1 MCDSVN
7 VIYAKEQ
14 HSLSVMR
21 TICCIVALLLV
32 TSALADYV
40 DVNNEVYQSIGCI
53 VATGGQWIVTDIRPT
68 CTDTVKMKFRLSST
82 AKTQALYCSRTTMT
96 TNTFTAFFIDG
107 VVRCDRNTNTST
119 KGNTRP
125 SINGDTTFVADYATR
140 RFSVDGIGQ
149 DVMMAEG
156 GYTPGSDL
164 MLFASHKK
172 GNDLSPDID
181 AQDVD
186 NRATYRLYYFELYSA
201 GCEEPKHRLMP
212 VRRKS
217 DLVVGLYDSVVGKFY
232 GPADNSGAF
241 IAGSAIKNVT
251 AKQRYPWNGKV
262 DISYTIVGGVA
273 AEAEQSGE
281 VAVLKVAAIDKTA
294 NTTNMATKLSGDV
307 SVTEGTHS
315 FVWDMEAD
323 GLSFRSSNVVF
334 KVCCET
340 LPLTYCVIDLSA
352 GSSAASYPVTYLSEP
367 PSGGFNVSKYKTT
380 KLVLKRIEAGSFKM
394 RGTCDVTLTKPFY
407 CGLFEVTQGQWE
419 LVTGSNPCSS
429 TSYGKGN
436 SYPVHYVSYN
446 MIRGSSVGAGWPS
459 SSAVDA
465 SSFLGKL
472 RARTGL
478 DFDLPTEAQWEYA
491 CRAGTTT
498 TFSYGDSANGSYMW
512 YSSNSSSK
520 AHEVGTK
527 SPNPWGLY
535 DMHGNVWEWCLDW
548 YASSLTGGTDPKGS
562 SSGSYRVLRGGSWGS
577 AASNCASS
585 GRNSINPSH
594 ENSNGFGFRLVRT
607 LSN

>member
-1 MCDSVN
+1 MRK
-7 VIYAKEQ
+7 IY
-14 HSLSVMR
+14 
-21 TICCIVALLLV
+21 CIAALMLV

-40 DVNNEVYQSIGCI
+40 DANNETYQSIECI
-53 VATGGQWIVTDIRPT
+53 VAIGGQWIVTDIRPT
-68 CTDTVKMKFRLSST
+68 CTDSVKMKFRLSST

-140 RFSVDGIGQ
+140 RFSVNGIGQ

-262 DISYTIVGGVA
+262 DISYTIVGDVA
-273 AEAEQSGE
+273 AGVTQSGE

-294 NTTNMATKLSGDV
+294 NATNMATKLSGDV
-307 SVTEGTHS
+307 SITEGTHS
-315 FVWDMEAD
+315 LVWDMGAD
-323 GLSFRSSNVVF
+323 GLSFKSSNVVF
-334 KVCCET
+334 QVYCET
-340 LPLTYCVIDLSA
+340 ELLNPTYCIIDLSA
-352 GSSAASYPVTYLSEP
+352 GSNATSYPVTYLAEP
-367 PSGGFNVSKYKTT
+367 PSGGFNVSEYKTS

-394 RGTCDVTLTKPFY
+394 GETCDVTLTKPFY
-407 CGLFEVTQGQWE
+407 CGLFEVTQRQWG
-419 LVTGSNPCSS
+419 LVMGSNPCSS
-429 TSYGKGN
+429 TYGKGN
-436 SYPVHYVSYN
+436 SYPVYDVSYN
-446 MIRGSSVGAGWPS
+446 MIRGNSAGAGWPAS
-459 SSAVDA
+459 FTVDS

-472 RARTGL
+472 RVRTGL
-478 DFDLPTEAQWEYA
+478 DFDLPSEADR
-491 CRAGTTT
+491 CL
-498 TFSYGDSANGSYMW
+498 
-512 YSSNSSSK
+512 
-520 AHEVGTK
+520 
-527 SPNPWGLY
+527 PC
-535 DMHGNVWEWCLDW
+535 GNDHHL
-548 YASSLTGGTDPKGS
+548 
-562 SSGSYRVLRGGSWGS
+562 
-577 AASNCASS
+577 
-585 GRNSINPSH
+585 
-594 ENSNGFGFRLVRT
+594 
-607 LSN
+607 

>member
-1 MCDSVN
+1 
-7 VIYAKEQ
+7 
-14 HSLSVMR
+14 
-21 TICCIVALLLV
+21 
-32 TSALADYV
+32 
-40 DVNNEVYQSIGCI
+40 
-53 VATGGQWIVTDIRPT
+53 
-68 CTDTVKMKFRLSST
+68 
-82 AKTQALYCSRTTMT
+82 MT

-140 RFSVDGIGQ
+140 RFSVNGIDQ

-156 GYTPGSDL
+156 GYMPGSDL

-262 DISYTIVGGVA
+262 DISYTIVGDVA
-273 AEAEQSGE
+273 AEVTQNGE

-294 NTTNMATKLSGDV
+294 NATNMATKLSGDV
-307 SVTEGTHS
+307 SITEGTHS
-315 FVWDMEAD
+315 LVWDMGAD

-334 KVCCET
+334 KVYCET
-340 LPLTYCVIDLSA
+340 ELLNPTYCVIDLSA
-352 GSSAASYPVTYLSEP
+352 GSNATSYPVTYLAEP
-367 PSGGFNVSKYKTT
+367 PSGGFNVSEYKTS

-394 RGTCDVTLTKPFY
+394 GGSYDVTLTKPFY
-407 CGLFEVTQGQWE
+407 CGLFEVTQRQWE
-419 LVTGSNPCSS
+419 LVMGSNPCSS

-436 SYPVHYVSYN
+436 SYPVHYVAYT
-446 MIRGSSVGAGWPS
+446 MIRGSSAGSEWPAP
-459 SSAVDA
+459 SAVD
-465 SSFLGKL
+465 SWSFLGKL
-472 RARTGL
+472 RVRTGL
-478 DFDLPTEAQWEYA
+478 DFDLPTEAQWEYT

-498 TFSYGDSANGSYMW
+498 TYSYGNSANGSYMW

-520 AHEVGTK
+520 SHEVGTK

-562 SSGSYRVLRGGSWGS
+562 SSGSYRVARGGSWFYD
-577 AASNCASS
+577 ASYCTSS
-585 GRNSINPSH
+585 YRNHYYPS
-594 ENSNGFGFRLVRT
+594 NVYNLLGFRLVRT
-607 LSN
+607 LSE

>member
-1 MCDSVN
+1 MRK
-7 VIYAKEQ
+7 IY
-14 HSLSVMR
+14 
-21 TICCIVALLLV
+21 CIAALMLV

-40 DVNNEVYQSIGCI
+40 DANNETYQPIECI

-140 RFSVDGIGQ
+140 RFSVNGIDQ

-232 GPADNSGAF
+232 GPADNSDTF
-241 IAGSAIKNVT
+241 FAGSAIRNVT
-251 AKQRYPWNGKV
+251 AKHRYPWGKV
-262 DISYTIVGGVA
+262 DITYEVVGDVSEGISDWFCPVLVVTATNRIAGACYIA
-273 AEAEQSGE
+273 AA
-281 VAVLKVAAIDKTA
+281 DF
-294 NTTNMATKLSGDV
+294 LSGDV
-307 SVTEGTHS
+307 GTEEGLHHV
-315 FVWDMEAD
+315 VWDLKAQGFHFKSD
-323 GLSFRSSNVVF
+323 DVLFRVAY
-334 KVCCET
+334 CEKIK
-340 LPLTYCVIDLSA
+340 PSYQYCVIDLSA
-352 GSSAASYPVTYLSEP
+352 GSNAASYPVTYLTVP
-367 PSGGFNVSKYKTT
+367 PSGGFNVSEYKTT

-394 RGTCDVTLTKPFY
+394 NGSYGVTLTKPFY
-407 CGLFEVTQGQWE
+407 CGLFEVTQRQWA
-419 LVTGSNPCSS
+419 LVTGSDPCSS
-429 TSYGKGN
+429 TSNGKGS
-436 SYPVHYVSYN
+436 SYPVHYVWYN
-446 MIRGSSVGAGWPS
+446 MIRGSSAGAGWPS
-459 SSAVDA
+459 SSAVDS

-472 RARTGL
+472 RTRTGI

-498 TFSYGDSANGSYMW
+498 TYNYGNSVNGSFMW
-512 YSSNSSSK
+512 YRDNSTKSC
-520 AHEVGTK
+520 EVGTK
-527 SPNPWGLY
+527 SPNSWGFY
-535 DMHGNVWEWCLDW
+535 DMHGNVEEFCLDW
-548 YASSLTGGTDPKGS
+548 YASGLTGGTDPKGS
-562 SSGSYRVLRGGSWGS
+562 SSGSYRVLRGGGWLSY
-577 AASNCASS
+577 ASS
-585 GRNSINPSH
+585 CTSSSRASDNPGDYYDQRVRYRSI
-594 ENSNGFGFRLVRT
+594 GFRLVCT
-607 LSN
+607 LSNQ

>member
-1 MCDSVN
+1 MYKK
-7 VIYAKEQ
+7 VIPY
-14 HSLSVMR
+14 VMVR
-21 TICCIVALLLV
+21 RGLNTVKKIYCIVALMFV

-40 DVNNEVYQSIGCI
+40 DASNETYQSIECI

-140 RFSVDGIGQ
+140 RFSVNGIDQ

-262 DISYTIVGGVA
+262 DISYTIVGDVA

-315 FVWDMEAD
+315 LVWDMGAD
-323 GLSFRSSNVVF
+323 GLSFKSSNVVF
-334 KVCCET
+334 KVYCET
-340 LPLTYCVIDLSA
+340 ELLYPTYCVIDLSA
-352 GSSAASYPVTYLSEP
+352 GSRAASYPVTYLSEP
-367 PSGGFNVSKYKTT
+367 PNGGFNVSEYKTT

-394 RGTCDVTLTKPFY
+394 GGSCDVTLTKPFY
-407 CGLFEVTQGQWE
+407 CGLFEVTQRQWE

-429 TSYGKGN
+429 TSCGKGN

-459 SSAVDA
+459 SSAVDS

-498 TFSYGDSANGSYMW
+498 TYSYGDSANGSYMW

-520 AHEVGTK
+520 SHEVGMK

-562 SSGSYRVLRGGSWGS
+562 SSGSYRVERGGSWFND
-577 AASNCASS
+577 ASNCASS
-585 GRNSINPSH
+585 HRYIYGPSY
-594 ENSNGFGFRLVRT
+594 ESNNRGFRLVRT
-607 LSN
+607 LSE

>member
-1 MCDSVN
+1 MRK
-7 VIYAKEQ
+7 IY
-14 HSLSVMR
+14 
-21 TICCIVALLLV
+21 CIVASLLV
-32 TSALADYV
+32 ASALADYV
-40 DVNNEVYQSIGCI
+40 DANNETYQSIDYI

-140 RFSVDGIGQ
+140 RFSVNGIDQ

-262 DISYTIVGGVA
+262 DISYTIVGDVA
-273 AEAEQSGE
+273 AEVTQSGE

-294 NTTNMATKLSGDV
+294 NATNMATKLSGDV
-307 SVTEGTHS
+307 SVSEGTHS
-315 FVWDMEAD
+315 LVWDMCAD
-323 GLSFRSSNVVF
+323 ELSFQSSNVVF

-352 GSSAASYPVTYLSEP
+352 GSSAASYPVTYLAEP
-367 PSGGFNVSKYKTT
+367 PSGGFNVSEYKTS

-394 RGTCDVTLTKPFY
+394 DGSYDVALTKPFY
-407 CGLFEVTQGQWE
+407 CGLFEVTQRQWE
-419 LVTGSNPCSS
+419 LVKGSNPCSS
-429 TSYGKGN
+429 TSSGKGN
-436 SYPVHYVSYN
+436 TYPVHYISYN
-446 MIRGSSVGAGWPS
+446 MIRGKSAGAGWPS

-498 TFSYGDSANGSYMW
+498 TYSYGDSANGSYMW

-520 AHEVGTK
+520 SHEVGTK

-562 SSGSYRVLRGGSWGS
+562 SSGSNRVRRGGSWGS
-577 AASNCASS
+577 DASYCASS
-585 GRNSINPSH
+585 YRYYAGDPSSESIN
-594 ENSNGFGFRLVRT
+594 FGFRLVRT
-607 LSN
+607 LSE

>member
-1 MCDSVN
+1 MKK
-7 VIYAKEQ
+7 IY
-14 HSLSVMR
+14 
-21 TICCIVALLLV
+21 CIAALMLV

-40 DVNNEVYQSIGCI
+40 DANNETYQSIDHI

-140 RFSVDGIGQ
+140 RFSVNGIGQ

-156 GYTPGSDL
+156 GYTPGSGL

-262 DISYTIVGGVA
+262 DISYTIVGDVA
-273 AEAEQSGE
+273 AEVTQSGE

-294 NTTNMATKLSGDV
+294 NATNMATKLSGDV
-307 SVTEGTHS
+307 SITEGTHS
-315 FVWDMEAD
+315 LVWDMGAD
-323 GLSFRSSNVVF
+323 GLSFKSSNVVF
-334 KVCCET
+334 KVYCET
-340 LPLTYCVIDLSA
+340 ELLNPSYCVIDLSA
-352 GSSAASYPVTYLSEP
+352 GSSATSYPVTYLAEA
-367 PSGGFNVSKYKTT
+367 PSGGFNVSEYKTS

-394 RGTCDVTLTKPFY
+394 GGSGSYDVTLTKPFY
-407 CGLFEVTQGQWE
+407 CGLFEVTQKQWE

-429 TSYGKGN
+429 TSFGKGS

-446 MIRGSSVGAGWPS
+446 MIRGSSSGAGWPA
-459 SSAVDA
+459 SSAVDS

-498 TFSYGDSANGSYMW
+498 TYSYGDSANGSYMW
-512 YSSNSSSK
+512 YCSNSSSK

-535 DMHGNVWEWCLDW
+535 DMHGHVWEWCLDW
-548 YASSLTGGTDPKGS
+548 YGGLVGGVDPKGS
-562 SSGSYRVLRGGSWGS
+562 SSGSRRVSRGGGWLSD
-577 AASNCASS
+577 ASFCTSS
-585 GRNSINPSH
+585 YRSNGAPSH
-594 ENSNGFGFRLVRT
+594 DDCGYDGRGFRLVRT
-607 LSN
+607 LSE

>member
-1 MCDSVN
+1 MYKK
-7 VIYAKEQ
+7 VIPY
-14 HSLSVMR
+14 VMVR
-21 TICCIVALLLV
+21 RGLNAMKKICCIAALMLV
-32 TSALADYV
+32 TSAMADYV
-40 DVNNEVYQSIGCI
+40 DANNETYQSIDYI

-140 RFSVDGIGQ
+140 RFSVNGIDQ

-262 DISYTIVGGVA
+262 DISYTIVGDVA
-273 AEAEQSGE
+273 AEVTQNGE

-294 NTTNMATKLSGDV
+294 NATNMATKLSGDV
-307 SVTEGTHS
+307 SITEGTHS
-315 FVWDMEAD
+315 LVWDMGAD

-334 KVCCET
+334 KVYCET
-340 LPLTYCVIDLSA
+340 ELLNPTYCVIDLSA
-352 GSSAASYPVTYLSEP
+352 GSNATSYPVTYLAEP
-367 PSGGFNVSKYKTT
+367 PSGGFNVSEYKTS

-394 RGTCDVTLTKPFY
+394 GGSYDVTLTKPFY
-407 CGLFEVTQGQWE
+407 CGLFEVTQRQWE
-419 LVTGSNPCSS
+419 LVMGSNPCSS

-436 SYPVHYVSYN
+436 SYPVHYVAYT
-446 MIRGSSVGAGWPS
+446 MIRGSSAGSEWPAP
-459 SSAVDA
+459 SAVD
-465 SSFLGKL
+465 SWSFLGKL
-472 RARTGL
+472 RVRTGL
-478 DFDLPTEAQWEYA
+478 DFDLPTEAQWEYT

-498 TFSYGDSANGSYMW
+498 TYSYGNSANGSYMW

-520 AHEVGTK
+520 SHEVGTK

-562 SSGSYRVLRGGSWGS
+562 SSGSYRVARGGSWFYD
-577 AASNCASS
+577 ASYCTSS
-585 GRNSINPSH
+585 YRNHYYPS
-594 ENSNGFGFRLVRT
+594 NVYNLLGFRLVRT
-607 LSN
+607 LSE

>member
-1 MCDSVN
+1 MRK
-7 VIYAKEQ
+7 IY
-14 HSLSVMR
+14 
-21 TICCIVALLLV
+21 CIAALMLV

-40 DVNNEVYQSIGCI
+40 DANNETYQPIECI

-140 RFSVDGIGQ
+140 RFSVNGIDQ

-201 GCEEPKHRLMP
+201 GCEEPKHRLMS

-262 DISYTIVGGVA
+262 DISYTIVGDVA
-273 AEAEQSGE
+273 AEVTQSGE

-315 FVWDMEAD
+315 LVWDMSAD
-323 GLSFRSSNVVF
+323 GLSFKSSNVVF
-334 KVCCET
+334 QVYCET
-340 LPLTYCVIDLSA
+340 ATYCVIDLSA
-352 GSSAASYPVTYLSEP
+352 GSSAASYPVAYLAEP
-367 PSGGFNVSKYKTT
+367 PSGGFNVSEYKTT

-394 RGTCDVTLTKPFY
+394 RGSYDVTLTKPFY
-407 CGLFEVTQGQWE
+407 CGLFEVTQQQWE

-429 TSYGKGN
+429 TSCGKGN
-436 SYPVHYVSYN
+436 SYPVHSVSYN
-446 MIRGSSVGAGWPS
+446 MIRGSSAGAGWPAS
-459 SSAVDA
+459 SGVDS

-498 TFSYGDSANGSYMW
+498 TYSYGDSANGSYMW

-520 AHEVGTK
+520 SHEVGTR

-535 DMHGNVWEWCLDW
+535 DMHGNVWEKCLDW

-562 SSGSYRVLRGGSWGS
+562 SSGSHRVERGGSWDAYASRCTSSDLGGS
-577 AASNCASS
+577 YPSS
-585 GRNSINPSH
+585 GGGNS
-594 ENSNGFGFRLVRT
+594 GFRLVRT
-607 LSN
+607 LSE

>member
-21 TICCIVALLLV
+21 TTCCIAALLLGA
-32 TSALADYV
+32 SALADYV
-40 DVNNEVYQSIGCI
+40 DASGETYQSIECI

-140 RFSVDGIGQ
+140 RFSVNGIGQ

-262 DISYTIVGGVA
+262 DISYTIVGDVA
-273 AEAEQSGE
+273 AEAEQRGE
-281 VAVLKVAAIDKTA
+281 SALLKVAAIDKTA

-307 SVTEGTHS
+307 SITEGTHS
-315 FVWDMEAD
+315 LVWDMRAD
-323 GLSFRSSNVVF
+323 GLSFKSSNVVF
-334 KVCCET
+334 KVYCET
-340 LPLTYCVIDLSA
+340 VLYPTYCVIDLSA

-367 PSGGFNVSKYKTT
+367 PNGGFNVSEYKTT
-380 KLVLKRIEAGSFKM
+380 KLVLKCIEAGSFKM
-394 RGTCDVTLTKPFY
+394 GGSYDVTLTKPFY
-407 CGLFEVTQGQWE
+407 CGLFEVTQRQWE

-436 SYPVHYVSYN
+436 SYPVHNVSYN
-446 MIRGSSVGAGWPS
+446 MIRGSSMGAGWPS

-498 TFSYGDSANGSYMW
+498 TYSYGDSANGSYMW

-520 AHEVGTK
+520 SHEVGTK

-548 YASSLTGGTDPKGS
+548 YASSLTGGTDPNGS
-562 SSGSYRVLRGGSWGS
+562 FSGSGRVERGGCWSFG
-577 AASNCASS
+577 ASSCASS
-585 GRNSINPSH
+585 YRGSTHPSN
-594 ENSNGFGFRLVRT
+594 EYSNLGFRLVRT
-607 LSN
+607 LSE

>member
-1 MCDSVN
+1 MRK
-7 VIYAKEQ
+7 IY
-14 HSLSVMR
+14 
-21 TICCIVALLLV
+21 CIAALMLV

-40 DVNNEVYQSIGCI
+40 DANNETYQSIECI
-53 VATGGQWIVTDIRPT
+53 VAIGGQWIVTDIRPT

-140 RFSVDGIGQ
+140 RFSVNGIDQ

-241 IAGSAIKNVT
+241 IAGSTIKNVT

-262 DISYTIVGGVA
+262 DISYTVVGDVA
-273 AEAEQSGE
+273 AEA
-281 VAVLKVAAIDKTA
+281 ALKLLAIDKTA
-294 NTTNMATKLSGDV
+294 NTTNIASALSGDV
-307 SVTEGTHS
+307 SIAEGSHS
-315 FVWDMEAD
+315 LVWDMRAD
-323 GLSFRSSNVVF
+323 GLSFKSSNVVF
-334 KVCCET
+334 KVYCE
-340 LPLTYCVIDLSA
+340 LLSYCVIDLSA
-352 GSSAASYPVTYLSEP
+352 GSNATSYPITYLSEP
-367 PSGGFNVSKYKTT
+367 PSGGFNVSEYKTT
-380 KLVLKRIEAGSFKM
+380 KLVLKCIEAGSFKM
-394 RGTCDVTLTKPFY
+394 GGSYDVLLTKPFY
-407 CGLFEVTQGQWE
+407 CGLFEVTQEQWE

-446 MIRGSSVGAGWPS
+446 MIRGSSAGAGWPA
-459 SSAVDA
+459 SSAVDS

-491 CRAGTTT
+491 CRAGTTNT
-498 TFSYGDSANGSYMW
+498 YSYGDLANGSYMW
-512 YSSNSSSK
+512 YSSNSSSMSHK
-520 AHEVGTK
+520 VGTK

-535 DMHGNVWEWCLDW
+535 DMHGNMEERCLDW
-548 YASSLTGGTDPKGS
+548 KDNLSSDVTDPKGA
-562 SSGSYRVLRGGSWGS
+562 SSGSTRVVRGGSWYEGGS
-577 AASNCASS
+577 DCTSSSRGGILPSTTSNLW
-585 GRNSINPSH
+585 
-594 ENSNGFGFRLVRT
+594 GFRLVRT

>member
-1 MCDSVN
+1 MRK
-7 VIYAKEQ
+7 IY
-14 HSLSVMR
+14 
-21 TICCIVALLLV
+21 CIAALMLV

-40 DVNNEVYQSIGCI
+40 DANNETYQSIDYI

-96 TNTFTAFFIDG
+96 TNTFTAFFIEN

-140 RFSVDGIGQ
+140 RFSVNGIDQ

-217 DLVVGLYDSVVGKFY
+217 DLMVGLYDSVVGKFY

-262 DISYTIVGGVA
+262 DISYTIVGDVA
-273 AEAEQSGE
+273 AEAEQRGE
-281 VAVLKVAAIDKTA
+281 VALLKVAAIDKTA
-294 NTTNMATKLSGDV
+294 NTTNIATKLSGDV
-307 SVTEGTHS
+307 SMEEGTHS
-315 FVWDMEAD
+315 LVWDMQVD
-323 GLSFRSSNVVF
+323 GLAFKSSNVVF
-334 KVCCET
+334 RVE
-340 LPLTYCVIDLSA
+340 LLIPTYCVIDLSA
-352 GSSAASYPVTYLSEP
+352 GSSATSYPVTYLAEP
-367 PSGGFNVSKYKTT
+367 PSGGFNVSDYKTA
-380 KLVLKRIEAGSFKM
+380 KIVLKRIEAGSFM
-394 RGTCDVTLTKPFY
+394 MGGSYDVMLTKPFY
-407 CGLFEVTQGQWE
+407 CGLFEVTQRQWE

-446 MIRGSSVGAGWPS
+446 MIRGSSAGAGWPA
-459 SSAVDA
+459 SSAVDS

-498 TFSYGDSANGSYMW
+498 ACSYGNSANGNYMW

-520 AHEVGTK
+520 SHEVGTK

-548 YASSLTGGTDPKGS
+548 SSILSGGTDPKGS
-562 SSGSYRVLRGGSWGS
+562 SSGSYRVRRGGSWNCS
-577 AASNCASS
+577 ASDCTSS
-585 GRNSINPSH
+585 YRNVIYP
-594 ENSNGFGFRLVRT
+594 SNGSNDFGFRLVRT
-607 LSN
+607 LSE

>member
-1 MCDSVN
+1 MSIV
-7 VIYAKEQ
+7 K
-14 HSLSVMR
+14 SLMFAACAV
-21 TICCIVALLLV
+21 V
-32 TSALADYV
+32 TACAA
-40 DVNNEVYQSIGCI
+40 GAC
-53 VATGGQWIVTDIRPT
+53 AAGGAEIR
-68 CTDTVKMKFRLSST
+68 
-82 AKTQALYCSRTTMT
+82 
-96 TNTFTAFFIDG
+96 
-107 VVRCDRNTNTST
+107 
-119 KGNTRP
+119 
-125 SINGDTTFVADYATR
+125 
-140 RFSVDGIGQ
+140 
-149 DVMMAEG
+149 
-156 GYTPGSDL
+156 
-164 MLFASHKK
+164 
-172 GNDLSPDID
+172 
-181 AQDVD
+181 
-186 NRATYRLYYFELYSA
+186 
-201 GCEEPKHRLMP
+201 
-212 VRRKS
+212 
-217 DLVVGLYDSVVGKFY
+217 
-232 GPADNSGAF
+232 
-241 IAGSAIKNVT
+241 NVT

-262 DISYTIVGGVA
+262 DISYTIVGDVA
-273 AEAEQSGE
+273 AEAEQGGE

-340 LPLTYCVIDLSA
+340 LPPTYCVIDLSA
-352 GSSAASYPVTYLSEP
+352 GSNAASYPVTYLLEP
-367 PSGGFNVSKYKTT
+367 PNGGFNVSEYKTT

-394 RGTCDVTLTKPFY
+394 GGTCDVTLTKPFY
-407 CGLFEVTQGQWE
+407 CGLFEVTQRQWV
-419 LVTGSNPCSS
+419 LVMGSNPCSS
-429 TSYGKGN
+429 TSYGKGH

-446 MIRGSSVGAGWPS
+446 MIRGNSAGAGWPA

-472 RARTGL
+472 RVRTGL

-498 TFSYGDSANGSYMW
+498 TYSYGDSANGSYMW

-520 AHEVGTK
+520 SHEVGTK

-562 SSGSYRVLRGGSWGS
+562 SSGSRRVMRGGGWIND
-577 AASNCASS
+577 ASGCASS
-585 GRNSINPSH
+585 SRGGDDPSG
-594 ENSNGFGFRLVRT
+594 NVFIDDLFGFRLVRT